1 MTYKIVVL
9 PGDGIG
15 VEVTAAAV
23 GVLKAVAKK
32 LDFQVE
38 LDQQLIGGSAYDKT
52 GSPLPQSTIDACRV
66 SNGVLLGAVGGYKWD
81 NLSGSLRPE
90 AGLLGIRKALNLFAN
105 IRPARI
111 FTALKEASP
120 LKNSIIKD
128 GLDIVIVRELTG
140 GIYFGERG
148 GDENSAYDTEMYTV
162 SEIERIVRVGF
173 ETAMGRNKKLCCV
186 DKANVLESS
195 RLWRKVANKVH
206 EEYSEVELSYMY
218 VDNCAMQLVKN
229 PMQFDVIVTNNIFGD
244 ILSDEA
250 AMISGSI
257 GMLSSASLNEGKLG
271 MYEGIHGSAPDI
283 AGKNI
288 ANPLATILSVAL
300 MFKHSLGEDEGAVL
314 IENAVAKA
322 LDEARTADIK
332 TENLPVIGTIE
343 MGALVEKFIMEA

>member
-9 PGDGIG
+9 AGDGIG

-32 LDFQVE
+32 ANFDIE
-38 LDQQLIGGSAYDKT
+38 LDHQLIGGSAYDQT
-52 GSPLPQSTIDACRV
+52 GCPLPQCTIDACRV

-81 NLSGSLRPE
+81 NLSGVLRPE

-148 GDENSAYDTEMYTV
+148 ANDDSAFDTEMYTV
-162 SEIERIVRVGF
+162 AEIERIVRVGF
-173 ETAMGRNKKLCCV
+173 ETAMGRSKKLCCV

-195 RLWRKVANKVH
+195 RLWRKVANKVA
-206 EEYSEVELSYMY
+206 EEYSEVELSFMY

-257 GMLSSASLNEGKLG
+257 GMLSSASLNAGKLG

-300 MFKHSLGEDEGAVL
+300 MMKHSLGEHKASEI
-314 IENAVAKA
+314 IENAVIKA

-332 TENLPVIGTIE
+332 AENLPIIGTVE
-343 MGALVEKFIMEA
+343 MGALVEKHIMEA